1 MKLMSQ
7 KSPVCLPKGILFDTD
22 NTLYDY
28 LPAHQA
34 AIDAVCQKCVSKL
47 SISPK
52 EFEKVYEAARS
63 QIKFQLGNTLL
74 PQPLAVFSKNFGAFL
89 SVLRCCLH

>member
-34 AIDAVCQKCVSKL
+34 AIDAVCQKCVNKL
-47 SISPK
+47 AISPS

-63 QIKFQLGNTLL
+63 QIKFQLGNTASSHL
-74 PQPLAVFSKNFGAFL
+74 G
-89 SVLRCCLH
+89 LR